1 MPNLLDRQTRCLL
14 VQPAFSR
21 NSFWNYRDVCTLVG
35 AKYPAAPL
43 GLLTVGA
50 LLPQH
55 WQLKLIDEN
64 TTTLTDDHLD
74 WADIVLT
81 GGMLPQQAG
90 ILNLTT
96 RAHDKGK
103 PVVVGGPDPTSQTPM
118 YTSADY
124 RVLGE
129 GEVTIPTFLQD
140 LGHGVNSGEYLSLAR
155 ADMSEAVVPRFDLIR
170 FADYMHVGIQF
181 SRGCPYNCE
190 FCDIIELFGRVP
202 RTKTPQHIVAE
213 LDRLY
218 ALGYRGHIDFVDDNF
233 IGNKS
238 KVLEVLEEMAHWNKQ
253 HGHPFY
259 FSTEASI
266 NLARETRLLELMRE
280 NDFRYVFVGIESPDE
295 AVLAQAHKNQ
305 NRNVEVVEA
314 VRTLAKYGM
323 IVNGGFIL
331 GFDNETEKTANH
343 MVTLIQDTGICMAM
357 VGTLSALPNTQL
369 SRRLERE
376 GRLFTDAFVI
386 GKSCDIDQTTSGLN
400 FRTTRPRAAIL
411 QDHADVFRNIYSPR
425 NYYRRILATAI
436 NLRPNLQNKTSFNQ
450 AFKLFWGFV
459 KLSIKAGINPRTA
472 WYYWGTLFQVLIRN
486 PKSVEA
492 AANLAAMYVHFG
504 KQSDYVVQLI
514 DAKVNQLKEV
524 GEEAYNQFMI
534 AGRLAEKTIGPQ

>member
-1 MPNLLDRQTRCLL
+1 MPNLIDRQTRCLL

-64 TTTLTDDHLD
+64 TTSLTNDHLD

-81 GGMLPQQAG
+81 GGMLPQQAA
-90 ILNLTT
+90 IHNVIE
-96 RAHDKGK
+96 RAHGKGK
-103 PVVVGGPDPTSQTPM
+103 PVVVGGPDPTSQTPL
-118 YTSADY
+118 YTNADY

-129 GEVTIPTFLQD
+129 GEVTIPPFIQD
-140 LGHGVNSGEYLSLAR
+140 LGHNVACGEYLSSMR
-155 ADMSEAVVPRFDLIR
+155 ADMTIAIVPRFDLIR

-233 IGNKS
+233 IGNKA
-238 KVLEVLEEMAHWNKQ
+238 KVLEVLEATAHWNKQ
-253 HGHPFY
+253 HDHPFY

-266 NLARETRLLELMRE
+266 NLAKETRLLELMRE

-295 AVLAQAHKNQ
+295 AVLVQAHKIQ

-314 VRTLAKYGM
+314 VRTLAEYGM

-331 GFDNETEKTANH
+331 GFDNETDKTANH
-343 MVTLIQDTGICMAM
+343 MVDLIQDTGICMAM
-357 VGTLSALPNTQL
+357 VGTLSALPKTQL

-376 GRLFTDAFVI
+376 GRLFSRAFVI
-386 GKSCDIDQTTSGLN
+386 GKSSDIDQTTSGLN
-400 FRTTRPRAAIL
+400 FRTTRSRTAIL
-411 QDHADVFRNIYSPR
+411 QDHADVFRHIYSPK
-425 NYYRRILATAI
+425 NYYRRILYTAI
-436 NLRPNLQNKTSFNQ
+436 NLRPNSQNKISFGQ
-450 AFKLFWGFV
+450 AFKLFGGFV
-459 KLSIKAGINPRTA
+459 KLSIKAGMNPRTA
-472 WYYWGTLFQVLIRN
+472 FYYWRTLFQVLIRN
-486 PKSVEA
+486 PRSVEA

-514 DAKVNQLKEV
+514 DEKVNEV
-524 GEEAYNQFMI
+524 LQMGEEAYNQFMI
-534 AGRLAEKTIGPQ
+534 GGRLANESTSPQ